1 MLQTSA
7 LSFSYNA
14 ENQMHFP
21 DITLGKGEKC
31 LLLGQSGCGKT
42 TLLHLIAGLLTPAK
56 GTVAIDGNVLGEMS
70 QRALDQFRGQKIGI
84 VFQQNHLLHS
94 LNALENLLVA
104 QYFSGVAKDEAR
116 AKLLLE
122 KLGIASKLNAKP
134 QELSQGQR
142 QRLAI
147 ARALVNK
154 PALLL
159 ADEPTSSLDDRNSQ
173 EVLDLLQ
180 QHAQEEGA
188 ALLVVTHDN
197 RLKGAFEKQVILG
210 G

>member
-1 MLQTSA
+1 
-7 LSFSYNA
+7 
-14 ENQMHFP
+14 MHFP

-56 GTVAIDGNVLGEMS
+56 GTVSIDGKVLGEMS

-94 LNALENLLVA
+94 LNALENLLAA
-104 QYFSGVAKDEAR
+104 QYFSGVAKDETR

>member
-1 MLQTSA
+1 
-7 LSFSYNA
+7 
-14 ENQMHFP
+14 MHFP

-56 GTVAIDGNVLGEMS
+56 GTVAIDGKVLGEMS

-94 LNALENLLVA
+94 LNALENLLAA